1 MEKDKEEIKELRPKE
16 ICEQQL
22 AVELAVG
29 AIDSIDSLIGQGHE
43 VACEY
48 ACQLLFDNLREK
60 VAQQS
65 NLPVRIVQHLLK
77 DRCEDIRLEV
87 IRSNWSSL
95 TTEQQEEFICEAE
108 RYFSV
113 EEKEKDSYNFRYTSK
128 TRQIKYIIELLLK
141 TTLHERDEPVAL
153 RYIKILGLSEGLP
166 ILKDELVPILK
177 DMPEI
182 FKVYWEE
189 VPTYNRRVDLILAHL
204 DEEVRMKE
212 IQKILAKETHIKDLK
227 GWREVVGD
235 TYNRLKTEILKLWV
249 ADPSEAIRKFIATT
263 TTDVS
268 ILEILSTD
276 SSNAVSQIAYPRY
289 VKFQKRTKYSKAYNE
304 RKKEKL
310 RQEEKAEHQKRMA
323 EREKERAAELKHPG
337 SSIY

>member
-95 TTEQQEEFICEAE
+95 TTEQQEEFICEVE
-108 RYFSV
+108 RHFSV
-113 EEKEKDSYNFRYTSK
+113 EEKKKNSWEFNDNK
-128 TRQIKYIIELLLK
+128 TQSIKYIIGGLLK
-141 TTLHERDEPVAL
+141 EALKDRNEPTAL
-153 RYIKILGLSEGLP
+153 RYIKINGLSRGLP

-182 FKVYWEE
+182 FKVYWEK
-189 VPTYNRRVDLILAHL
+189 VPTYSRRVDLILAHP

-212 IQKILAKETHIKDLK
+212 IQKILNKETRVEDLSN
-227 GWREVVGD
+227 WRKVVGD
-235 TYNRLKTEILKLWV
+235 THNRLKTKILKLWV
-249 ADPSEAIRKFIATT
+249 ADPSEAIRKLIATT
-263 TTDVS
+263 TTSVDV
-268 ILEILSTD
+268 LEMLSTD
-276 SSNAVSQIAYPRY
+276 ASNVVSQIAYSRY
-289 VKFQKRTKYSKAYNE
+289 KKFQKRAAYSKVYNE

-310 RQEEKAEHQKRMA
+310 RQEEEAAYEKRKA